1 MTETSIDI
9 VDDADSR
16 GQAFAVREEVF
27 VDGQG
32 VPPERE
38 RDGHDDEATH
48 LLASQDGTPVGTARL
63 RRIDDDT
70 AKVERVAVR
79 EPYREAGW
87 GRRIVARVEAIA
99 RERGVD
105 TLVLHSQTAVE
116 GFYQRLGYRTTSDVF
131 EDAGIPHV
139 EMEKSLV

>member
-1 MTETSIDI
+1 MTDTSIEI
-9 VDDADSR
+9 AADDESR
-16 GQAFAVREEVF
+16 DQAIAVREEVF
-27 VDGQG
+27 VEGQG

-38 RDGHDDEATH
+38 RDGHDEEATH
-48 LLASQDGTPVGTARL
+48 LLGRQDDTPIGTARL

-79 EPYREAGW
+79 EPYRGVGW
-87 GRRIVARVEAIA
+87 GRRLVNRVEAVA
-99 RERGVD
+99 GERGVE

-116 GFYQRLGYRTTSDVF
+116 GFYQRLGYHTTSDVF

-139 EMEKSLV
+139 EMEKSLE